1 MESEL
6 YSIVYEDSARSKFLF
21 NFNWLFHYGDLENG
35 EDPGLDDSEWRN
47 LDLPHDWSIEDLP
60 GQDSP
65 FDSTAINGI
74 SMGYL
79 KGGTSWYRKNFHV
92 PKKLNSKRISIIFE
106 GIYMNA
112 DVWLNGKHLGNHPYG
127 YTSFYYDITEALNFG
142 GENVLAVEVK
152 NEGSNSRWY
161 PGSGINRNV
170 WLSVTNPLHIAN
182 WGTFIT
188 TPEIT
193 PGEAAVTLELNL
205 VNALNEDANI
215 DIVTTIIDPSGKQIA
230 STTSNESIG
239 AGSKNK
245 FLQNL
250 EVSGPHLWSPDS
262 PELYTALTEIKLQ
275 DKLIDEKV
283 TTFGIRKIEFS
294 TEGFFLNGENV
305 LLKGACVHHGNG
317 PLGAAA
323 YDRAEERRV
332 ELMKA
337 SGFNAIRCA
346 HNPPSPAFL
355 DACDRLGILVIDE
368 SFDMWRYPKR
378 PDDYSNYFDEWWE
391 KDLESMILRDR
402 NHPSIIMWSTGNE
415 IPERG
420 RPEGVETSKELV
432 EFVKKLDSTRPV
444 TAAVNG
450 LTPDKDPYFATLD
463 IAGYNYAVGGDHWE
477 ESLYTKDHNR
487 VSDRII
493 YCAESYPLEAFGSW
507 MSVKEYPYVI
517 GDFVW
522 TGFDYLGE
530 ASIGWLGYPHEGNFY
545 PWNHAFCGDIDICGF
560 KRPQSWYRNVL
571 WEHGKQ
577 LSLWVTPP
585 EPSFPLNPD
594 KAPWSKWE
602 WQDVVKEWNWE
613 KHEGEIFDV
622 YAYSAYEEV
631 ELFLNGNSLGKK
643 ATSQENEWIAS
654 WEVLYQSGELL
665 AIAYEED
672 EIIDSSI
679 IKTAKETEKIL
690 LTPDRTQ
697 IKANGQD
704 LCYITVD
711 LVDREGIRNPEAE
724 NLIHF
729 SISGPAEVLA
739 TGSSNPR
746 STESF
751 RQPKRKAWKG
761 RCLLIVKTTREA
773 GEIVVTAKAEG
784 LDDTRVILSSETH

>member
-35 EDPGLDDSEWRN
+35 EAPGWDDSEWRN

-170 WLSVTNPLHIAN
+170 WLSVTNPVHIAN

-193 PGEAAVTLELNL
+193 PGEAVVALELNM
-205 VNALNEDANI
+205 VNARNEDVNI
-215 DIVTTIIDPSGKQIA
+215 DIVTTIIDKSGKQIA
-230 STTSNESIG
+230 SIISNESIG

-245 FLQNL
+245 LLQNL
-250 EVSGPHLWSPDS
+250 EVSGPQLWSPDS

-477 ESLYTKDHNR
+477 ESLYAKDHNR

-602 WQDVVKEWNWE
+602 WQDVVNEWNWE

-654 WEVLYQSGELL
+654 WEVPYQSGELL
-665 AIAYEED
+665 AIAYEDD

-704 LCYITVD
+704 ICYITVD